1 LPLPAPKGVFV
12 GTCGLMN
19 RGQEGLQN
27 MAAIVL
33 CSSWMDFEMKPNVNG
48 KERDFQEADPLLG
61 AARNGLGIS

>member
-1 LPLPAPKGVFV
+1 V
-12 GTCGLMN
+12 N